1 MELSKPGGAQPLFAI
16 LKGLFCLF
24 EALSMVQAAPP
35 DCEALPAVLN
45 AKAALGALSLVL
57 KSRTEDAQAN
67 LEVGFAGWEDPATG
81 SLGKSRGQWVNKC
94 VQRQVHDKFLWIF

>member
-1 MELSKPGGAQPLFAI
+1 M
-16 LKGLFCLF
+16 
-24 EALSMVQAAPP
+24 
-35 DCEALPAVLN
+35 
-45 AKAALGALSLVL
+45 ALSLVL
-57 KSRTEDAQAN
+57 KSRTEDAQAD